1 MSADRTAGSYGLPV
15 KHEFKLPEIITA
27 ASAGTVIDWYDF
39 YIFGS
44 LTPIISPLFFPNAA
58 NDPVLSL
65 LVALLTFWIGFA
77 VRPFGAIV
85 FGRIGDIIGRKYT
98 FLVTLVIMGGATT
111 AIGLIPTYATIG
123 IFAPLILVVLR
134 ILQGLALGG
143 EYGGAAI
150 YVAEHAPDGKRGYY
164 TSWIQTTATVGLFV
178 SLAVVLTTRLSVGT
192 ESFAAWGWRIPFL
205 LSFILVLM
213 SLYIRMRLR
222 ESPLFSALKEAG
234 KTAKSPLKESFGNR
248 RNWKLILLALFGAVA
263 GQGVVWYTGQ
273 FYALFF
279 LQTALKVDLVT
290 ANVVVSVALLL
301 GTPFFIVFGSLSD
314 RIGRKK
320 IIMSGA
326 ILAAILYLPIYWL
339 MSQMVTL
346 PPAGSPP
353 TATSTNV
360 NAVVLTLLVFVQVV
374 FVTMVYGPIAAFLV
388 EFFPAR
394 IRYTS
399 MSLPYHIGNGVIG
412 GLVPFMSTLIV
423 AETGNIFAGL
433 AYPITIAVITFII
446 GMLFLPETADRRI
459 WDEVNE
465 VEDSGEGRVPQPA

>member
-1 MSADRTAGSYGLPV
+1 V

-44 LTPIISPLFFPNAA
+44 LSFVISPLFFPNAA
-58 NDPVLSL
+58 GDPIQSL
-65 LVALLTFWIGFA
+65 LVTLLTFWIGFA
-77 VRPFGAIV
+77 VRPFGAVV
-85 FGRIGDIIGRKYT
+85 FGRIGDLIGRKYT

-111 AIGLIPTYATIG
+111 VIGLIPTYATIG
-123 IFAPLILVVLR
+123 IAAPLILVLLR

-178 SLAVVLTTRLSVGT
+178 SLAVVLATRLSMSP
-192 ESFAAWGWRIPFL
+192 ESFREWGWRIPFL
-205 LSFILVLM
+205 LSFVLVMM

-222 ESPLFSALKEAG
+222 ESPLYSALKDAG
-234 KTAKSPLKESFGNR
+234 RTSSQPLKESLGNR

-263 GQGVVWYTGQ
+263 GQGAVWYTGQ

-290 ANVVVSVALLL
+290 ANVIVSVALLL
-301 GTPFFIVFGSLSD
+301 GTPLFIVFGALSD

-320 IIMSGA
+320 IIMAGC
-326 ILAAILYLPIYWL
+326 ILAAVLYLPIYWL

-346 PPAGSPP
+346 PPAGAPA

-360 NAVVLTLLVFVQVV
+360 NGVMLTALVFIQVV

-433 AYPITIAVITFII
+433 AYPIAIAVITFIV
-446 GMLFLPETADRRI
+446 GALFLPETSHHRI
-459 WDEVNE
+459 RDEVQE
-465 VEDSGEGRVPQPA
+465 IEGDSPGGVPQPA